1 MARSE
6 VLNFSRLFRP
16 AVAAA
21 SATAAPVD
29 PGYVGN
35 AGYVSG
41 ATSYGSDA
49 AAYTSDDTGYAR
61 SPDEQATIY
70 FREHSGA
77 VFRYI
82 AGVYGREEDA
92 EEVTQEAFLRM
103 HQALVAHVVIESPR
117 AWALTV
123 ARRLMLDR
131 LRHEHCAA
139 TRHVAVGAEVLEA
152 VRDSAPSPEDTLAD
166 RRRLAAL
173 NDAVRGL
180 TDLERQC
187 LYARAEGLTL
197 REIGKVVNMD
207 LRRVAEVVSRSVR
220 TLQGRLRA

>member
-1 MARSE
+1 MERSE
-6 VLNFSRLFRP
+6 VLNFSRLLRP
-16 AVAAA
+16 TAVA
-21 SATAAPVD
+21 SATPRRDRRHAVT
-29 PGYVGN
+29 GYV
-35 AGYVSG
+35 
-41 ATSYGSDA
+41 
-49 AAYTSDDTGYAR
+49 R
-61 SPDEQATIY
+61 PPDEQATIY

-92 EEVTQEAFLRM
+92 EEVTQEAFLRL
-103 HQALVAHVVIESPR
+103 HQALVAQVVIESPR

-131 LRHEHCAA
+131 LRHEHSAS
-139 TRHVAVGAEVLEA
+139 TRTVAVGAEVLEA
-152 VRDSAPSPEDTLAD
+152 VRDSAPSPEDTLAE

-173 NDAVRGL
+173 THAVRDL

-187 LYARAEGLTL
+187 LFARAEGLTL
-197 REIGKVVNMD
+197 REIGEVVNMD
-207 LRRVAEVVSRSVR
+207 LRRVAEVVTRSVR